1 MNIYDD
7 KRAYMVLL
15 RSEHRDV
22 NEILC
27 HISTLVRPLGD
38 PLTNDSRLAQVVEHL
53 AHLRQELK
61 RHFLV
66 DESGGCLD
74 GCLDEAVAR
83 CPSIGRE
90 VDTIKGEHPRLM
102 EQLDALINQATCIA
116 EGSSEQSDFS
126 QQWERFVA
134 ELSNHEDAED
144 RLLVRGLESVPTEI

>member
-27 HISTLVRPLGD
+27 HISTLVWQLGD
-38 PLTNDSRLAQVVEHL
+38 PITNDSRLAQVVEHL

-61 RHFLV
+61 NHFLV
-66 DESGGCLD
+66 EESG

-83 CPSIGRE
+83 RPSIGRE
-90 VDTIKGEHPRLM
+90 VDTIKGEQPRLM
-102 EQLDALINQATCIA
+102 EQLEALINQATRIA

-134 ELSNHEDAED
+134 EMSNHEDAED
-144 RLLVRGLESVPTEI
+144 RLLVRGLENVLTEV